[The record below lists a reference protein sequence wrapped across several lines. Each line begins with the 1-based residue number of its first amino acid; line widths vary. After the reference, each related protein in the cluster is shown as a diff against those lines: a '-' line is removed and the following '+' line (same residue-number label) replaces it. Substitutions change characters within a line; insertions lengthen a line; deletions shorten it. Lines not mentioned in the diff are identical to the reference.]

1 MTTGNQVD
9 GDATT
14 SMPAFVE
21 FYRAINQRDP
31 FPWQKRLAEQVAAAE
46 QWPSEV
52 GVPTGLGKTACLDIA
67 VWWLASQ
74 SDRTAARRTAPTRIW
89 WVVNRCL
96 LVDSTAN
103 HAESIAAALRNPESA
118 GLSGREQTVL
128 AAVAGRLRSLAADP
142 IDRPLDVIRFR
153 GGIASDTPID
163 PSQPTILLCT
173 LPMYGSRLL
182 FRGYGSSRRMRAV
195 DAAMA
200 GTDSLVLL
208 DEAHLAPH
216 LRTLLPALAECRPDA
231 LSVLSEARS
240 RPRLTALTATGD
252 SPDKERFNL
261 DSADAANPV
270 VRQRLDAVKLLELR
284 IEAGDGATCLV
295 DATLELIGEGREPSA
310 CVVFA
315 NTPKTARNTFEQ
327 LRKRM
332 PEAEVLLLTGLVR
345 EREAERIRAR
355 ILDPV
360 HGIAATRATG
370 VARQRHL
377 IVVATQTLEV
387 GADIDAEYLVTE
399 ACGVRALT
407 QRLGRLNRL
416 GGYRHARAS
425 YVHLPPPPI
434 PKRLRSGGNIGM
446 EVDNW
451 PVYGPEPDRVLK
463 RLQDA
468 CGDDGSRTVNLSPR
482 RVAGILGT
490 PGDAAGRAP
499 EILPAIL
506 WEWTKTT
513 DPPDGEAPVEPYFSG
528 IAGTQYTVSLIW
540 RIHVPEVGERLWPR
554 ATDREAVDVPIDEVR
569 EVLRDAVCHRLAND
583 GVTVETV
590 SGAGLRPADQIVL
603 PTDRGLLDEF
613 GWNPN
618 ATAPVMDASLV
629 AHGLPLDDKAI
640 ERLCGLVLANSIRKA
655 LGTDA
660 DWDIDPDEQADA
672 LEEILSAVRAAE
684 APPGW
689 GDDEWSHFTETLSA
703 DIVHPLKEVPRL
715 AAAIPD
721 EEPSIA
727 DFDET
732 SLAPGGTAIALD
744 RHCSEVAARAH
755 KIAKC
760 VGLPSDL
767 ADVVE
772 RAGRLHD
779 VGKADRRFQRWLDPD
794 GLHKVLLAKS
804 SAPRHQ
810 WEEMRAVAGWPR
822 GGRHEQLSARLIGA
836 WLGQDPAWGDPVQR
850 DLLLHLVI
858 SHHGK
863 GRPLVPPIVDG
874 TPDTVTGRV
883 AGVSVSAPA
892 DLGIIDWEQPARFR
906 RLNKRFGPWGLAL
919 LEAILMRSDHAVS
932 AGPGSVRKMS

>member
-1 MTTGNQVD
+1 M
-9 GDATT
+9 TT

-31 FPWQKRLAEQVAAAE
+31 FPWQKRLAEEVAAAE
-46 QWPSEV
+46 QWPAEV

-74 SDRTAARRTAPTRIW
+74 ADRTAERRTAPTRIW
-89 WVVNRCL
+89 WVVNRRL
-96 LVDSTAN
+96 LVDSTAE
-103 HAESIAAALRNPESA
+103 HAESIAAALRDPEAA
-118 GLSGREQTVL
+118 GLSGREQDVV
-128 AAVAGRLRSLAADP
+128 ANVAGRLRFLSADL
-142 IDRPLDVIRFR
+142 DAGPLDVVRLR
-153 GGIASDTPID
+153 GGIASGRPTD
-163 PSQPTILLCT
+163 PSRPTILLCT

-216 LRTLLPALAECRPDA
+216 LRTLLSALAECRPDA
-231 LSVLSEARS
+231 LPVPVKARS

-252 SPDKERFNL
+252 SPDEDRFNL

-270 VRQRLDAVKLLELR
+270 VRKRLDAVKPLELR
-284 IEAGDGATCLV
+284 EETGDGAKCLAE
-295 DATLELIGEGREPSA
+295 ATLDLIGEARELAS

-315 NTPKTARNTFEQ
+315 NTPKTARNTFER
-327 LRKRM
+327 LRKQM

-360 HGIAATRATG
+360 HGMAATRDTG
-370 VARQRHL
+370 VGRQRHL

-416 GGYRHARAS
+416 GRYAHARAA
-425 YVHLPPPPI
+425 YVHLPPP
-434 PKRLRSGGNIGM
+434 KQRRSGRTNGRDTN
-446 EVDNW
+446 NW
-451 PVYGPEPDRVLK
+451 PVYGLEPARVLK
-463 RLQDA
+463 RLREA
-468 CGDDGSRTVNLSPR
+468 CGGNGTRTVSLPPR
-482 RVAGILGT
+482 RVADILGT
-490 PGDAAGRAP
+490 PGDDAGRAP
-499 EILPAIL
+499 EILPGIL
-506 WEWTKTT
+506 WEWIKTT
-513 DPPDGEAPVEPYFSG
+513 NPPDGEAPVEPYFSG
-528 IAGTQYTVSLIW
+528 IAGAQYSVSLIW
-540 RIHVPEVGERLWPR
+540 RIHVPEAGERLWPR
-554 ATDREAVDVPIDEVR
+554 AADRESVDVPIGEVR
-569 EVLRDAVCHRLAND
+569 EVLSAAECRRLASD
-583 GVTVETV
+583 GVTVEAISV
-590 SGAGLRPADQIVL
+590 ADLRPGDQLVL

-618 ATAPVMDASLV
+618 AVAPVVDASLV
-629 AHGLPLDDKAI
+629 AYGLPLDVKAI
-640 ERLCGLVLANSIRKA
+640 ERLCGLSLADAIRKA
-655 LGTDA
+655 LGTTA
-660 DWDIDPDEQADA
+660 DEDIDPVEQSNAVD
-672 LEEILSAVRAAE
+672 EILSAVRASK

-689 GDDEWSHFTETLSA
+689 DHEEWISFTATLIS
-703 DIVHPLKEVPRL
+703 DIMHPLKEVPRL
-715 AAAIPD
+715 PATMRDD
-721 EEPSIA
+721 EPPNA

-732 SLAPGGTAIALD
+732 SLAPGAATIELD
-744 RHCSEVAARAH
+744 RHCDEVAVRAH
-755 KIAKC
+755 KIAMRI
-760 VGLPSDL
+760 GLSSDL

-779 VGKADRRFQRWLDPD
+779 VGKVDRRFQRWLDPD
-794 GLHKVLLAKS
+794 GRHGMLLAKS
-804 SAPRHQ
+804 SAQRHT
-810 WEEMRAVAGWPR
+810 WEAMRAAAGWPR
-822 GGRHEQLSARLIGA
+822 GGRHEELSARLIGA
-836 WLGQDPAWGDPVQR
+836 WLDQDPAWGDPVQR

-863 GRPLVPPIVDG
+863 GRPLVPPVADG
-874 TPDTVTGRV
+874 TPDAVTGMV
-883 AGVSVSAPA
+883 EGVSVTVPA

-906 RLNKRFGPWGLAL
+906 RLNNRFGPWGLAL

-932 AGPGSVRKMS
+932 ADPGSARELS